1 MWGIDYFSDSQNQIL
16 MLSLFL
22 AAGRTQTWS
31 SFAPILMDDPITHF
45 DDLNAY
51 AFVEL
56 VRGLVDDAKGNRQF
70 IISTCDENLWDL
82 FRQRFSSLN
91 GKAIMYKFVA
101 IGDGGPIVKRIN

>member
-1 MWGIDYFSDSQNQIL
+1 

-22 AAGRTQTWS
+22 AAGITQTWS

-56 VRGLVDDAKGNRQF
+56 IRGFVDDAKGCRQF
-70 IISTCDENLWDL
+70 VISTCDESLWSL

-101 IGDGGPIVKRIN
+101 IGDDGPVVERIS